1 MTRLLVIDE
10 DRSARE
16 TLGLACLARDVAVT
30 LAENLCDGVRVLLSA
45 PVTLVVVD
53 AGALRLTPREHAT
66 LFERVAPGV
75 PVIVSVRP
83 EMPLDARVALELA
96 GFRVLA
102 SPVAVEDLL
111 KKVAAADE
119 AAPTRG

>member
-10 DRSARE
+10 DRGARE

-75 PVIVSVRP
+75 PVMVSMRP
-83 EMPLDARVALELA
+83 EMSLDARVALELA

-111 KKVAAADE
+111 EKVGAADE